1 MSFYTASFE
10 QSYTATKTVE
20 PTCTAQGYTVETCSV
35 CGATRNTNY
44 VLAKGHSFTT
54 YVRTVDPTCTMDGY
68 QIYSCSRCS
77 KTQQRNYTDALGHD
91 FGPGP
96 ILEEKCRRCGE
107 SSGIGVIEPTTDIGR
122 PTEPSSPAVDYDTG
136 EAPDETIPPVE
147 EPVPD
152 EEPAPEESNEPV
164 GQSGEKILE
173 SETTSSY
180 SYIYANEKLLQE
192 KVTTNGTTET
202 HNFFYDNTGKPYAM
216 QINGTTYYYVTN
228 LQGDVMGLV
237 DTNGNTIATYTYD
250 PYGKVLTATGTL
262 AEKNPLRYRGYYYD
276 SESGLYY
283 LQSRYYDPAVRRF
296 VNADSYASTGQG
308 IVGYNMFSYCSNSPI
323 IRSDPDGNFGILGI
337 IAVGAVVGGLL
348 GAFSAATTGGDILES
363 AIEGCLTGALGA
375 ACAFLPVAPIWTI
388 TISMVGG
395 ALVDLGVQVS
405 SQYIEKGKVEEIDAG
420 RAVKTGIQT
429 GLGTAIPQY
438 GNVGASSVDAFG
450 TAIMWSEAST
460 LIACADVAASNM
472 IATYRPTFE
481 WKYRFND
488 IYYQEICF
496 GE

>member
-1 MSFYTASFE
+1 
-10 QSYTATKTVE
+10 
-20 PTCTAQGYTVETCSV
+20 
-35 CGATRNTNY
+35 
-44 VLAKGHSFTT
+44 
-54 YVRTVDPTCTMDGY
+54 
-68 QIYSCSRCS
+68 
-77 KTQQRNYTDALGHD
+77 
-91 FGPGP
+91 
-96 ILEEKCRRCGE
+96 
-107 SSGIGVIEPTTDIGR
+107 
-122 PTEPSSPAVDYDTG
+122 
-136 EAPDETIPPVE
+136 
-147 EPVPD
+147 
-152 EEPAPEESNEPV
+152 
-164 GQSGEKILE
+164 
-173 SETTSSY
+173 
-180 SYIYANEKLLQE
+180 
-192 KVTTNGTTET
+192 
-202 HNFFYDNTGKPYAM
+202 M
-216 QINGTTYYYVTN
+216 QVNGTTYYYVTN

-237 DTNGNTIATYTYD
+237 DTNGNTVATYTYD
-250 PYGKVLTATGTL
+250 PYGKVLTATGAL

-283 LQSRYYDPAVRRF
+283 LLSRYYDPAVRRF
-296 VNADSYASTGQG
+296 INADSYASTGQG
-308 IVGYNMFSYCSNSPI
+308 IAGYNMFSYCSNSPI

-388 TISMVGG
+388 TISMFGG
-395 ALVDLGVQVS
+395 AFVDLGVQVS

-488 IYYQEICF
+488 IYYQEICL

>member
-1 MSFYTASFE
+1 M
-10 QSYTATKTVE
+10 
-20 PTCTAQGYTVETCSV
+20 
-35 CGATRNTNY
+35 
-44 VLAKGHSFTT
+44 
-54 YVRTVDPTCTMDGY
+54 VDAD
-68 QIYSCSRCS
+68 
-77 KTQQRNYTDALGHD
+77 
-91 FGPGP
+91 
-96 ILEEKCRRCGE
+96 
-107 SSGIGVIEPTTDIGR
+107 V
-122 PTEPSSPAVDYDTG
+122 
-136 EAPDETIPPVE
+136 PDETIPPE
-147 EPVPD
+147 TN
-152 EEPAPEESNEPV
+152 EPAAEGNPAAT
-164 GQSGEKILE
+164 QSTDRILE
-173 SETTSSY
+173 SETTVSY
-180 SYIYANEKLLQE
+180 SYIYADGQLQQE

-216 QINGTTYYYVTN
+216 QVNGTTYYYVTN
-228 LQGDVMGLV
+228 LQGDVMGMV
-237 DTNGNTIATYTYD
+237 DSSGNSVASYTYD
-250 PYGKVLTATGTL
+250 PYGKVLTATGEL

-283 LQSRYYDPAVRRF
+283 LLSRYYDPATRRF
-296 VNADSYASTGQG
+296 VNADSYAGTGQG
-308 IVGYNMFSYCSNSPI
+308 LTGYNMFSYCSNGPI
-323 IRSDPDGNFGILGI
+323 IRSDPGGNFGILGI

-348 GAFSAATTGGDILES
+348 GAFSAATTGGNILES

-375 ACAFLPVAPIWTI
+375 ACAFLPLKPIWTI

-488 IYYQEICF
+488 IYYQEICL